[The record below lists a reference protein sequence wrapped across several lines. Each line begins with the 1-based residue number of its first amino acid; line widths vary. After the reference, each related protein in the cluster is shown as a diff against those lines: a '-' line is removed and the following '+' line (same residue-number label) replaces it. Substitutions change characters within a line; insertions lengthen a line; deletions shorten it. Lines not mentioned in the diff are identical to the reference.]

1 MEENEIDIF
10 VQTEDGKSYTME
22 VPRRI
27 KYGELKEKIRLL
39 IFKHRHF
46 FLNYKSKKNDNEN
59 NENEIL
65 ELKQGDKIFTVLTI
79 VNESHVNVKFHLNT
93 NLEEAD
99 MKTEKISGI
108 LLICL
113 LEFIAKRIDNVESIK
128 NVEIREIISDLKK
141 DMDLTNNPEKDI
153 KANLSQKYG
162 NNIIAYK
169 NYINEKI
176 NDKEI
181 GNLIGL
187 VDKNKKKEIIVY
199 WSLLSK
205 YEEFNL
211 LFEKDFAEAI
221 EKSYFDYSLIG
232 VSIYQQDRRKKYLES
247 YKECESPRVK
257 YLFHGTQIDPISN
270 IITNGFLYTRKP
282 FYGMGIYFSDMLDYV
297 SFYCGGNNYK
307 TRRKN
312 FGKTLPV
319 GETFSC
325 VGTEVYY
332 SNDNIKNIYDFS
344 YHVKELDHFPTYDEI
359 KKNYRDKM
367 VEKNGLHFVRIE
379 PQKGQVIQSE
389 GKIIEEKGKGK
400 FVGTEY
406 VITEMDQM
414 LPLYGLT
421 LKRNEYFVIWRD
433 PNFKDDNNKHSLYLK
448 NAKMYLYNNE
458 NINVYIESCTEKALE
473 IIKRKKFNK
482 IILISSIGLDLS
494 GKTFVETAR
503 KILGFDVMVLFFSSN
518 KKHLSWIQNFPN
530 ALYTTNTKFYQQY
543 VKYYNKEGLL
553 NLKKEVEKQYNI
565 NLTFTKNFL
574 EFPKFVNC
582 EKYSDLIFEELCPNF
597 RKVIIKNRKN
607 KRALVMNKEG
617 TVQFISYEGIE
628 VGTLYW
634 YITLINN
641 EITLFSKDFYLF
653 FDEENKLVKGYQFM
667 KRWKIEKD
675 KSNYILYYENKN
687 NILSIDGE
695 KAVISGNNNN
705 RNNQLFQF
713 VDLI

>member
-1 MEENEIDIF
+1 MEDDEIDIL
-10 VQTEDGKSYTME
+10 VQTEDGYNYIME
-22 VPRRI
+22 VPKKI
-27 KYGELKEKIRLL
+27 KYKDLKEKIKQL
-39 IFKHRHF
+39 IFKHGHF
-46 FLNYKSKKNDNEN
+46 YINYKSKKDDKEN
-59 NENEIL
+59 GNEII
-65 ELKQGDKIFTVLTI
+65 ELKQGDKIYTILTI
-79 VNESHVNVKFHLNT
+79 INESHVNVKFHLNT

-113 LEFIAKRIDNVESIK
+113 LEFISKRIDNVENIK
-128 NVEIREIISDLKK
+128 NIEVREIISELKK
-141 DMDLTNNPEKDI
+141 DMDLTSNPIKDI

-187 VDKNKKKEIIVY
+187 VDKNKKKEIIAY
-199 WSLLSK
+199 WSHLSK

-211 LFEKDFAEAI
+211 LFEKDFTDAI
-221 EKSYFDYSLIG
+221 EKTYFDYSLIG
-232 VSIYQQDRRKKYLES
+232 VSIYQQERRKKYIES
-247 YKECESPRVK
+247 FKECDSPSVK

-297 SFYCGGNNYK
+297 SFYCGGNDYK

-332 SNDNIKNIYDFS
+332 SNDKIKNIYDWS

-359 KKNYRDKM
+359 KNNYKDKM
-367 VEKNGLHFVRIE
+367 VEKDGLHFVRIE
-379 PQKGQVIQSE
+379 PEKGQVIQSE

-433 PNFKDDNNKHSLYLK
+433 PNFIGDNEFSLYLK
-448 NAKMYLYNNE
+448 NAQMYLYKNE

-473 IIKRKKFNK
+473 IIKRKRFNK

-543 VKYYNKEGLL
+543 VKNYNKEGLL

-582 EKYSDLIFEELCPNF
+582 EKYSDLIFNENCPNF
-597 RKVIIKNRKN
+597 RKVIIKNKKN
-607 KRALVMNKEG
+607 KKILKMNDDG
-617 TVQFISYEGIE
+617 TVQFEYYIGIE
-628 VGTLYW
+628 INKFYW
-634 YITLINN
+634 YLTLINN
-641 EITLFSKDFYLF
+641 EITLFSKDFYLSY
-653 FDEENKLVKGYQFM
+653 DEQNKLVNGYQFM
-667 KRWKIEKD
+667 KRWKFEKD
-675 KSNYILYYENKN
+675 KSNYLLYYENKN
-687 NILSIDGE
+687 NILSIDGD
-695 KAVISGNNNN
+695 KAVVRNNYN

-713 VDLI
+713 IDLI